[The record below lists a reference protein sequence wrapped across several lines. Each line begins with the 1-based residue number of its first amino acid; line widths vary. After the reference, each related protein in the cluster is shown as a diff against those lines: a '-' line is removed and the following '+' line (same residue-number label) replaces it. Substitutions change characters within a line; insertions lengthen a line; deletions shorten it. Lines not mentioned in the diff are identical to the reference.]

1 MSDQKRIPFVGFA
14 SSCLRK
20 PFSFKL
26 HKKKPSFG
34 NVHTMNSLSSE
45 VPKSG
50 SPEPCNVSSGGE
62 KNVERIMK
70 MIPGLS
76 HLRKGT
82 TDNTA
87 EPLIN
92 MPDTTAMAA
101 QSSETSKLIYVCPPK
116 RDRNENLESRECS
129 KKKTRHGEKSGSS
142 KKHQGVPSSHRIHS
156 RRSRKESKTNIKVV
170 GKKKRGA
177 TIQRLNLNK
186 ICLNVNVS
194 GPWYCALGKL
204 INNEIK
210 KVVTLSGAGIST
222 AAGIPDF
229 RSPDTG
235 LYDKLKK
242 YNLPYAQAVFERKYF
257 DKNPKPFFALLKE
270 TLCKEYKP
278 TIAHYFIKLLEEK
291 GLLLRHFTQ
300 NVDGLERLAGVSDT
314 RMIEA
319 HGTVYTS
326 RCMKCKTEYDLQW
339 LRDQLIYQGKSIPYC
354 QEPYCQ
360 GIVKPNVILFGE
372 TLDSQFSTAVNKDL
386 PRCDL
391 LIVMGTSLVVEPF
404 ASAVKKVHSSCSR
417 IIINNIPVG
426 EHLGIVYEGSK
437 DFSRK
442 KRKDSWRD
450 IFIQGSCDD
459 GVLHLAKLFK
469 WERELEDLIKR
480 YEPCRIACPSPSR
493 SAEQSS
499 KSNSCAHA
507 KDMRKRTVK
516 NENNNQKVG
525 ISSSSDSKRSFEKK
539 IPSRSILMTDKD
551 TSWQEDE
558 PSSPELTSKTWWNL
572 LTSRVRRFT
581 NSRQ

>member
-1 MSDQKRIPFVGFA
+1 
-14 SSCLRK
+14 
-20 PFSFKL
+20 
-26 HKKKPSFG
+26 
-34 NVHTMNSLSSE
+34 
-45 VPKSG
+45 
-50 SPEPCNVSSGGE
+50 
-62 KNVERIMK
+62 

-82 TDNTA
+82 NDRA
-87 EPLIN
+87 DPLVDMLN
-92 MPDTTAMAA
+92 TTAMAA
-101 QSSETSKLIYVCPPK
+101 QSTETAKLLDVCPPK
-116 RDRNENLESRECS
+116 SDRNESLESKRCS
-129 KKKTRHGEKSGSS
+129 RKKPRHDEKPGSS
-142 KKHQGVPSSHRIHS
+142 KKHHGVPSSHRIHS
-156 RRSRKESKTNIKVV
+156 RRSRKESKTTIKVQE
-170 GKKKRGA
+170 KKKRER
-177 TIQRLNLNK
+177 TSQRLNLNK

-194 GPWYCALGKL
+194 GPLYCALGKL

-235 LYDKLKK
+235 LYDKLRK

-300 NVDGLERLAGVSDT
+300 NVDGLERLAGISDGK
-314 RMIEA
+314 IVEA

-372 TLDSQFSTAVNKDL
+372 TLDSQFTSSVNKDV

-404 ASAVKKVHSSCSR
+404 ASSVKKVHSSCSR

-437 DFSRK
+437 DFSKK

-499 KSNSCAHA
+499 KSNSCAHT
-507 KDMRKRTVK
+507 KEIRKRTAK
-516 NENNNQKVG
+516 IENQGQKLA
-525 ISSSSDSKRSFEKK
+525 ISPSSDSRKSFEKN
-539 IPSRSILMTDKD
+539 IPSRSILTTDRD
-551 TSWQEDE
+551 TSWQENA
-558 PSSPELTSKTWWNL
+558 PSSPDLTSKNWWNL
-572 LTSRVRRFT
+572 LTSRVRKFT